1 MFYFDQNN
9 PKFEIF
15 WKFENKAAEI
25 SKIARN
31 LEIQKTCKLD
41 FENTYFLILDF
52 ESLRKISILD
62 HKIEF

>member
-1 MFYFDQNN
+1 MWILKNCEMFYFDQNN

-31 LEIQKTCKLD
+31 LEI
-41 FENTYFLILDF
+41 
-52 ESLRKISILD
+52 
-62 HKIEF
+62 